1 MGQRI
6 AHQRMLERVWL
17 YMIEDDMEANTQDL
31 FSHYLKYYSR
41 TCDQRTMAQV
51 LLRSGM
57 FRRVGWESKGKRIP
71 ESSKMT
77 ANDLYTMLGISTS
90 SLVAVW
96 KPKPI
101 EEIIKPYVEGK
112 STIKSLKNMPKFIR
126 QKVDEYKGTSQ

>member
-1 MGQRI
+1 
-6 AHQRMLERVWL
+6 
-17 YMIEDDMEANTQDL
+17 MIEDNMEANTQDL
-31 FSHYLKYYSR
+31 FAHYLKYYNR

-71 ESSKMT
+71 DSSNMT

-90 SLVAVW
+90 TLVAVW
-96 KPKPI
+96 KPKSLA
-101 EEIIKPYVEGK
+101 EIITPYVEGK

-126 QKVDEYKGTSQ
+126 QRVQEKKEASQ

>member
-17 YMIEDDMEANTQDL
+17 YMIEDNMEANTEDL

-57 FRRVGWESKGKRIP
+57 FRRVGWESKGERIP
-71 ESSKMT
+71 DSEKMT
-77 ANDLYTMLGISTS
+77 ASDLYNLLGISTS
-90 SLVAVW
+90 TLIAVW
-96 KPKPI
+96 KPKQLQ
-101 EEIIKPYVEGK
+101 EIIKPYVEGK

-126 QKVDEYKGTSQ
+126 QKVEEQREVSQ

>member
-1 MGQRI
+1 MGKRI

-17 YMIEDDMEANTQDL
+17 YMIEDNMEANTQDL
-31 FSHYLKYYSR
+31 FAHYLKYYSR

-71 ESSKMT
+71 DSSNMT

-90 SLVAVW
+90 TLVAVW
-96 KPKPI
+96 KPKSLA
-101 EEIIKPYVEGK
+101 EIIRPYVEGK

-126 QKVDEYKGTSQ
+126 QRVQEKKEASQ

>member
-1 MGQRI
+1 
-6 AHQRMLERVWL
+6 
-17 YMIEDDMEANTQDL
+17 
-31 FSHYLKYYSR
+31 
-41 TCDQRTMAQV
+41 
-51 LLRSGM
+51 M

-71 ESSKMT
+71 DSSKMT
-77 ANDLYTMLGISTS
+77 ASDLYTMLGISTS

-126 QKVDEYKGTSQ
+126 QKVDEHKEVSQ